1 MMTPTAS
8 GPREEEKPGY
18 NALPPSPQLSYT
30 SDTELDTPKHPLR
43 VAVSPIPENNTPE
56 DPVASH
62 SHSHPQQP
70 ELEPLQ
76 PHSHPEPHSEP
87 VPAPQ
92 PDYDPSIGAKPY
104 SPFYRHATTPSA
116 ASAIARLTSQR
127 KRTRSFGIASPI
139 DDLESGSRPPWK
151 RLSDDEARNM
161 STTNRESKLWAQKK
175 RHFDCLSGLTK
186 KQRMAVKIVI
196 AVVVVGSMVAIAL
209 GITAAVGGGVWSGN
223 HRSEQVH

>member
-1 MMTPTAS
+1 MILVNCNMATLTS
-8 GPREEEKPGY
+8 GPEEKPLY
-18 NALPPSPQLSYT
+18 NSLPPSPQLSYT
-30 SDTELDTPKHPLR
+30 SEGELDTPKHPR
-43 VAVSPIPENNTPE
+43 RAAVSPIPEKDTPE
-56 DPVASH
+56 DPLASP
-62 SHSHPQQP
+62 HPPQP

-76 PHSHPEPHSEP
+76 PHSHSEP
-87 VPAPQ
+87 FPAPV

-116 ASAIARLTSQR
+116 ASAIARFTSQR

-139 DDLESGSRPPWK
+139 DDLENGSRPPWK
-151 RLSDDEARNM
+151 RLSDDETRNM

-175 RHFDCLSGLTK
+175 RRFDCLSGLSK
-186 KQRMAVKIVI
+186 KQRIAVKIVI
-196 AVVVVGSMVAIAL
+196 AVVVVGCMVAIAL

>member
-1 MMTPTAS
+1 MTTPTP
-8 GPREEEKPGY
+8 GPGEEKPVY
-18 NALPPSPQLSYT
+18 NPLPPSPQLSYT
-30 SDTELDTPKHPLR
+30 SDGELDTPKHPLR
-43 VAVSPIPENNTPE
+43 VAVSPIPEKDAPE
-56 DPVASH
+56 DPMASR
-62 SHSHPQQP
+62 HPQQP

-76 PHSHPEPHSEP
+76 PHSHPEPHSAPGPVP
-87 VPAPQ
+87 VPAAQ

-116 ASAIARLTSQR
+116 ASAIARLKSQR

-139 DDLESGSRPPWK
+139 DDLENGSRPPWK
-151 RLSDDEARNM
+151 RLSDDETRNM

-186 KQRMAVKIVI
+186 KQRMGVKIGI
-196 AVVVVGSMVAIAL
+196 AVVVVGCMVAIAL